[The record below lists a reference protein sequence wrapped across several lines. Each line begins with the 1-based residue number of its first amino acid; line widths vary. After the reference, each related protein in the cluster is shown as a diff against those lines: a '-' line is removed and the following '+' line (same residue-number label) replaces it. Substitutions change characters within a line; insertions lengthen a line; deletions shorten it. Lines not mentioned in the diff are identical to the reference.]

1 MSPHNSASHFT
12 LPRTQ
17 ACFPRPI
24 VFFCLGDGISLT
36 ASAYRG
42 IRSNANSADRNVTH
56 NLVHSCYPFCS
67 EMSSLNCN
75 HSFCSFQLCKA
86 QIVHILFVVFSSD
99 VIISSYPLKMSPQ
112 NSASHFRLTLT
123 QACFPHQ
130 IVLFCLGGGI
140 SRTASAYQEIRSNAN
155 STDRHTRPCRTTV
168 SYL

>member
-1 MSPHNSASHFT
+1 MSPQNSASHLR

-67 EMSSLNCN
+67 FSRP
-75 HSFCSFQLCKA
+75 
-86 QIVHILFVVFSSD
+86 IVF
-99 VIISSYPLKMSPQ
+99 
-112 NSASHFRLTLT
+112 
-123 QACFPHQ
+123 
-130 IVLFCLGGGI
+130 FCLGDGI
-140 SRTASAYQEIRSNAN
+140 SLTASAYYRGITSNAN
-155 STDRHTRPCRTTV
+155 LQLGCHYFTKSPADVTTNLCFSSKTSMSYKLLPLCRPQRHIQPCSLLISFLLQNV
-168 SYL
+168 KQ